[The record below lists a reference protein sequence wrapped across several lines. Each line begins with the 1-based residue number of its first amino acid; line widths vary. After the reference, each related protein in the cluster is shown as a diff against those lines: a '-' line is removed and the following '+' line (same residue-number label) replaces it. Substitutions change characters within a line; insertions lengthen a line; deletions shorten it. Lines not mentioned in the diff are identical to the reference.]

1 MSILLL
7 SILLSILSVISF
19 SSGSSSSSEEWK
31 RGKNIEFPI
40 ELRIANEGVS
50 HDDKYLYFSNQ
61 HLLYRTTINPIEIL
75 ATKEGIPVDLL
86 KEEYNHI
93 GDIDVDSK
101 NGIIYIGIEKSGH
114 QPNGIIAALNSSD
127 FSMIRYKVTTQEGMP
142 WVAVDY
148 NNKLV
153 YSAVWNADQLQVYDL
168 DTFDF
173 VKQLDLIPSDE
184 AIGTPKEIQGAAFY
198 KSYLYIT
205 SNTNC
210 SVWRVDVNTGVTS
223 FVLSDEYNRD
233 KLQMEM
239 EGITFFENEELQAN
253 GYGVMMLYGN
263 FMSLQKSLHTFFP
276 VSSSP

>member
-1 MSILLL
+1 MSLLL
-7 SILLSILSVISF
+7 LVILLSILAVLSY
-19 SSGSSSSSEEWK
+19 SSEEIWT
-31 RGKNIEFPI
+31 RGKNINFPT
-40 ELRIANEGVS
+40 EMRIVNEGVS

-61 HLLYRTTINPIEIL
+61 HLLYRTTINPIEVL
-75 ATKEGIPVDLL
+75 ETKEGIPLELL

-93 GDIDVDSK
+93 GDFDVDSN
-101 NGIIYIGIEKSGH
+101 NGIMYIGIEKSGH
-114 QPNGIIAALNSSD
+114 QPNGIIAALNTSD
-127 FSMIRYKVTTQEGMP
+127 FSMIRYKVTTQQGMP

-173 VKQLDLIPSDE
+173 VKQVDLIPFDQ

-198 KSYLYIT
+198 QSYLYIT

-210 SVWRVDVNTGVTS
+210 SVWKVDVNTGVTT

-239 EGITFFENEELQAN
+239 EGITFFENEELQSN
-253 GYGVMMLYGN
+253 GYGLMMIYGN
-263 FMSLQKSLHTFFP
+263 FMSFRKSLHTFIP
-276 VSSSP
+276 VSTSP

>member
-7 SILLSILSVISF
+7 SILLSILSVLSYTY
-19 SSGSSSSSEEWK
+19 SSSSEEWK
-31 RGKNIEFPI
+31 RGKNMDFPI

-127 FSMIRYKVTTQEGMP
+127 FSMIRHKITTQEGMP

-148 NNKLV
+148 NNKLL

-210 SVWRVDVNTGVTS
+210 SVWKVDVNTGVTS

-239 EGITFFENEELQAN
+239 EGITFFENEELQGN

-263 FMSLQKSLHTFFP
+263 FMSLRKSLHTFIP